1 MTENS
6 TDYSCDL
13 ELIEERLKNIESLL
27 FTLQSNAPYL
37 ELEPFEA
44 GEEGLPIENTG
55 LENFIDGLG
64 LRYFRGRELTPYW
77 SRTCGSIRN
86 SAPPQSLWN
95 NLGRTLKVLDRLRD
109 EIGHPIRITSSY
121 RDPDYNASS
130 CVGGEPNSQHS
141 AGKALDFV
149 AAGGTPDQWGAKL
162 KSYRGQTFTLPGVGS
177 FVFRGG
183 VGIYQ
188 SRNFVHL
195 DTRGTDADWFG

>member
-162 KSYRGQTFTLPGVGS
+162 KDKLLRFPESVALFFEVESVFTGVAILS
-177 FVFRGG
+177 T
-183 VGIYQ
+183 
-188 SRNFVHL
+188 L
-195 DTRGTDADWFG
+195 TRGELMQIGLVDF